1 MDFQHGFSS
10 GRMRAHWTLMG
21 EYRAVLGM
29 GHMCYANA
37 PEAQAQKII
46 THSMQ
51 IQALRYLY
59 TFGYLAS
66 QPGH

>member
-1 MDFQHGFSS
+1 
-10 GRMRAHWTLMG
+10 
-21 EYRAVLGM
+21 M

-59 TFGYLAS
+59 TFGLILHPNMATIFTFEFS
-66 QPGH
+66 VSFALL